1 MKIPNQIF
9 DNQFGEILRLIKS
22 ARQKVLK
29 SINTELIDLNWQIGK
44 FISENCSSNNWGEN
58 TVENL
63 SKFIIEKEPEI
74 KGFSPQN
81 LWRMKQFYETYSH
94 NEILSPLVREISW
107 SNNLLILSKTK
118 DLNEKE
124 FYIRLSIKES
134 YSKRELDRQIESGFY
149 ERTMLSSETNTTSL
163 KSIHPKI
170 ESVFKDNYV
179 LEFLNLPHK
188 YSEKE
193 FQKAI
198 IANLKDFI
206 LEFGKDFTFLG
217 EEYSIQVG
225 NEDFYIDLLFFHREL
240 QCLVAVEL
248 KIGSFKPEYL
258 GKMEFY
264 LEALD
269 RKVKKNHENPSV
281 GIILCKTKDKN
292 VVEISLSRSLSPTL
306 VSDYQTKLI
315 DKELLRNKL
324 MEFYDIEDEKNN

>member
-9 DNQFGEILRLIKS
+9 DNQFGEILGLIKS

-149 ERTMLSSETNTTSL
+149 ERTMLSNETNTTVL
-163 KSIHPKI
+163 KTIHPKI

-306 VSDYQTKLI
+306 VSDYETKLI
-315 DKELLRNKL
+315 DKELLRKKL